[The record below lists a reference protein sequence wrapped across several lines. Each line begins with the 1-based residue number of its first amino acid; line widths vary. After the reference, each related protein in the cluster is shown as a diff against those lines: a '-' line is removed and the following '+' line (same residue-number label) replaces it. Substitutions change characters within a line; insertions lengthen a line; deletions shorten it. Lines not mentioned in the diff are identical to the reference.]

1 MDEPE
6 SLNDTMYDS
15 IQENGDKMTIFRGEQ
30 FSAMVFLQ
38 GLILLGAILDFTS
51 GSGMTWFFV
60 SFSILTLPWL
70 VLYGRTFCM
79 DAEGC
84 TVSFLWF
91 RTKYRWEDLQI
102 RQALTGLR
110 NRIHLGRNAPSF
122 ECAVVFS
129 PHSFSIPGWIG
140 LESYLHFLTMFQWT
154 KSWSLVYLYLA
165 PRDCA
170 SPVDK
175 TYYTVDSEL
184 FWENMKAWGI
194 TIQNAPQ

>member
-1 MDEPE
+1 
-6 SLNDTMYDS
+6 
-15 IQENGDKMTIFRGEQ
+15 MTICRGEQ

-51 GSGMTWFFV
+51 GNGMTWFFV

-70 VLYGRTFCM
+70 VLYGRTFYM

-102 RQALTGLR
+102 RQSLTGLR

-154 KSWSLVYLYLA
+154 KAWSLVYVYLA
-165 PRDCA
+165 PGGST
-170 SPVDK
+170 SPFDK
-175 TYYTVDSEL
+175 SYYTVDSGE
-184 FWENMKAWGI
+184 FWEKMKEWSVL
-194 TIQNAPQ
+194 IQDAPQ